1 MLIFANLWIAF
12 VSSSRVH
19 YGVITRLLLLGKYL
33 TSGAEE
39 PRGHHNVIR
48 TQKTVKTLEHHNF
61 LCIKE

>member
-1 MLIFANLWIAF
+1 M
-12 VSSSRVH
+12 H
-19 YGVITRLLLLGKYL
+19 YGVITRLVLLGKYL

-61 LCIKE
+61 LCIKDNTSASNKTGGYKTLC